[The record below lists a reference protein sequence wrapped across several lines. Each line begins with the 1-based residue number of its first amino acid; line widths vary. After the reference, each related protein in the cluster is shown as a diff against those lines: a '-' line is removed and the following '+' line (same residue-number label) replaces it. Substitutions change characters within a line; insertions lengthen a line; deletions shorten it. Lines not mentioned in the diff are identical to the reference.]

1 MLEQLN
7 RIVVVTGHY
16 GSGKTNLSVNL
27 AMSLRAA
34 GEEVTLVD
42 LDIVNPYFRSADFET
57 LAEENGWLTITVAD
71 DGRGMSPEFLA
82 TVTDPFTTTRTTRKV
97 GLGLPLLRLA
107 AEQTGGQMKVDS
119 RLGEGTTVTAAFDTA
134 SIDCPPLGD
143 MPGTVSLLV
152 QGAPEGLEI
161 TYTRSTPKGGFRF
174 DTRQVREI
182 LGPDVP
188 LSSPDVAMWV
198 RDFVA
203 ENEAEIT

>member
-1 MLEQLN
+1 VKE
-7 RIVVVTGHY
+7 
-16 GSGKTNLSVNL
+16 LSL
-27 AMSLRAA
+27 HI
-34 GEEVTLVD
+34 
-42 LDIVNPYFRSADFET
+42 LDIAQNSISAGAHALDLT
-57 LAEENGWLTITVAD
+57 LEEENSWLTVTVAD

-107 AEQTGGQMKVDS
+107 AEQTGGMKVDS
-119 RLGEGTTVTAAFDTA
+119 QLGKGTTVTAAFDTA

-143 MPGTVSLLV
+143 MPGTISLLV

-188 LSSPDVAMWV
+188 LNAPDVAMWV

>member
-1 MLEQLN
+1 MHVLDVAEN
-7 RIVVVTGHY
+7 
-16 GSGKTNLSVNL
+16 SV
-27 AMSLRAA
+27 AA
-34 GEEVTLVD
+34 GAKLVHITLEADAARD
-42 LDIVNPYFRSADFET
+42 L
-57 LAEENGWLTITVAD
+57 LALTIED
-71 DGRGMSPEFLA
+71 DGKGMDPQVA
-82 TVTDPFTTTRTTRKV
+82 AQVTDPFYTTRTTRKV

>member
-1 MLEQLN
+1 MKE
-7 RIVVVTGHY
+7 
-16 GSGKTNLSVNL
+16 LSL
-27 AMSLRAA
+27 HI
-34 GEEVTLVD
+34 
-42 LDIVNPYFRSADFET
+42 LDIAQNSISAGARALDLT

-71 DGRGMSPEFLA
+71 DGRGMSPEILA

-97 GLGLPLLRLA
+97 GLGLPLLRMT
-107 AEQTGGQMKVDS
+107 AEQTGGHVEIES
-119 RLGEGTTVTAAFDTA
+119 RVGVGTTVTALFRAGH
-134 SIDCPPLGD
+134 IDCPPLGD
-143 MPGTVSLLV
+143 LPSTVSLLI
-152 QGAPEGLEI
+152 QGAPDVEWT